1 MQEQIIKHNM
11 QYQHRVNQHRKSVV
25 FNEGDLV
32 WIHLRKERFPRG
44 RFGKLRPRADGP
56 FKVLKRINDNAYK
69 IELPGHYNVSATFNV
84 GDLTPYVPSDNDV
97 VTDLRS
103 SPFYVGED
111 DADTDHEPNDTGF
124 PHIDSLD
131 DFGAK
136 L

>member
-1 MQEQIIKHNM
+1 M
-11 QYQHRVNQHRKSVV
+11 QYQHRANKHRKRVV

-32 WIHLRKERFPRG
+32 WIHLSKERFLGG

-69 IELPGHYNVSATFNV
+69 LELPEHYNISATFNV
-84 GDLTPYVPSDNDV
+84 GDLRPYVPTDDDV
-97 VTDLRS
+97 VMDSRS
-103 SPFYVGED
+103 SPFDVGED
-111 DADTDHEPNDTGF
+111 DADTDHEPNDMGL

-131 DFGAK
+131 DIGAK